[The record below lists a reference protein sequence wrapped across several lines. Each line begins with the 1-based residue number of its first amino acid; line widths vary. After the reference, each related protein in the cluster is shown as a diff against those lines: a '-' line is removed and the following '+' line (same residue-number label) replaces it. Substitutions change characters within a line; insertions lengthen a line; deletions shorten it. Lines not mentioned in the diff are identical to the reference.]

1 MVIVA
6 KMRCNRQLIALAIL
20 AGLFMCATAEDAA
33 AKRGPKITTKVFF
46 DIEIDGKEAGTCH
59 FALQLMVDETGIM
72 QPTLKFPSIS
82 LLQAEL

>member
-1 MVIVA
+1 MHALLNFIKQRSGKSSDPAVVVIVA

-46 DIEIDGKEAGTCH
+46 DIEIDGKEAGMCH
-59 FALQLMVDETGIM
+59 FALQLMVD
-72 QPTLKFPSIS
+72 
-82 LLQAEL
+82 